1 MKILILFF
9 VITIIGIRGV
19 SQPDTMIYKKQI
31 ENLTDHASMQMYL
44 DTIFK
49 RDTNYRGNEAITL
62 LDLENLISISYY
74 FNAFG
79 YPSEEDFGFVSMAPR
94 SIWIHNS
101 YLGLRRLSFPLIL
114 KAFESRQINEAR
126 LRSYYLKHLYLERF
140 AEDEINEIA
149 LPELFKLLELN
160 TSDVISIEALISY
173 MEERRTFNSQP
184 KKEVV
189 RWYGE
194 ELSKWATVNGE
205 RKWCTTRGSPVEII
219 TLENCKLYFR
229 KDNVDH
235 SAEPYELMKIGEKK
249 FKFKNRQTDRYF
261 EIDPDGNLLYRDA
274 VEVFDLYKKIE
285 K

>member
-1 MKILILFF
+1 MKISILLFF
-9 VITIIGIRGV
+9 IMFTGIKAV

-31 ENLTDHASMQMYL
+31 ENLTDHASIQMYL

-74 FNAFG
+74 FNAYG
-79 YPSEEDFGFVSMAPR
+79 YPAEEEYGFASIAPR

-101 YLGLRRLSFPLIL
+101 YLGLRRLTFPIIL
-114 KAFESRQINEAR
+114 KAFQSGQISEAL
-126 LRSYYLKHLYLERF
+126 LRSYYLKHLYIERF
-140 AEDEINEIA
+140 EDDEINEIA

-184 KKEVV
+184 KKEVL

-194 ELSKWATVNGE
+194 ELSKWAIENGE
-205 RKWCTTRGSPVEII
+205 RKWWTTRGAPVEII
-219 TLENCKLYFR
+219 TLQNCKIYFR
-229 KDNVDH
+229 MDCVDH

-261 EIDPDGNLLYRDA
+261 EIDPEGNLLYRNA
-274 VEVFDLYKKIE
+274 EEVFDLYKKIE

>member
-1 MKILILFF
+1 MKISILLPFILLIG
-9 VITIIGIRGV
+9 TKAV

-31 ENLTDHASMQMYL
+31 ESLTDHASIQMYL

-49 RDTNYRGNEAITL
+49 RDQHYRGNHDITL
-62 LDLENLISISYY
+62 LDLENLISMSY
-74 FNAFG
+74 FINRFG
-79 YPSEEDFGFVSMAPR
+79 YPTNEEYGDASNVAWL
-94 SIWIHNS
+94 IWIHNS
-101 YLGLRRLSFPLIL
+101 YLGLRRLTFPIIL
-114 KAFESRQINEAR
+114 NAFESGQISEAL

-140 AEDEINEIA
+140 EDDKINEIA

-173 MEERRTFNSQP
+173 MEERRKFNSQP
-184 KKEVV
+184 KKEVL

-205 RKWCTTRGSPVEII
+205 RKWCTSRGSPVEII
-219 TLENCKLYFR
+219 TLANCKIYFR

-249 FKFKNRQTDRYF
+249 FKFKNRETDRYF
-261 EIDPDGNLLYRDA
+261 EIDADGNLLYRDTE
-274 VEVFDLYKKIE
+274 EVFDLYKKV
-285 K
+285 